1 MIFLGGFQMN
11 ADKTAAL
18 INDGEWEQAWAELKD
33 TEVSDDTTAI
43 LKASL
48 YEHFGIRDKLFDTI
62 CEGLGFNGKNY
73 ELYVMLG
80 NFYENENIDKAYL
93 CYENAYFY
101 CDNDEDSSVIS
112 DMLKAASEQSSV
124 QPCSIVIVSYN
135 SKKIMQECIESIR
148 ENNPSS
154 AYQLIVV
161 DNASTDGVTDWLR
174 EQEDIVLVE
183 NKENKGFGYACNQGV
198 NVSAPNNDIFFL
210 NNDTI
215 VFQNSIFWLRMGLY
229 DNKKNGAVGAVTNYA
244 TNSQLA
250 IAPGTPIDKCREFAF
265 KRNVPNSHPYELR
278 SWLAGFAVMCARH
291 VLDKIGLFNLDFG
304 MGSYADSDLGVRIN
318 LAGYRTVLCQNSFIY
333 HNGNSSFSERTNL
346 ADLPDKNLE
355 IFKRKYHFDPTYCRL
370 RSELLQFITHD
381 KNAPFRVLE
390 VGCGTCETLA
400 AIQRLYPNAVVKGIE
415 LNEMIVKMMSHS
427 IDVIQGNIE
436 TMALPYEKK
445 YFDYIIFAD
454 VLEHL
459 HAPEKVLVH
468 LRDYLADDGHIIC
481 SVPNILHASVMIG
494 LLDGEFNY
502 SDSGILDRTHL
513 RLFTMKSAA
522 RMLIEA
528 GYKID
533 SVSSTQSVED
543 FFDDYKET
551 IDALAKL
558 LGNNAPQLHA
568 YQLIFNARKR

>member
-1 MIFLGGFQMN
+1 MDT
-11 ADKTAAL
+11 DKITVL
-18 INDGEWEQAWAELKD
+18 INSGEWEQAWAEFKD
-33 TEVSDDTTAI
+33 AEISDDTTAI

-48 YEHFGIRDKLFDTI
+48 YEHFGMRDRLFDCI
-62 CEGLGFNGKNY
+62 CDGLGFNSKNY

-80 NFYENENIDKAYL
+80 NYFQQENINKAYL
-93 CYENAYFY
+93 CYENALFF
-101 CDNDEDSSVIS
+101 CDNDEDRGVIS
-112 DMLKAASEQSSV
+112 DMLKAASEQSTV
-124 QPCSIVIVSYN
+124 QPCSVVIVSYN

-148 ENNPSS
+148 ENNPTS
-154 AYQLIVV
+154 AYQLVVV

-174 EQEDIVLVE
+174 EQDDIVLIE

-198 NVSAPNNDIFFL
+198 KASAWDNDIFFL

-215 VFQNSIFWLRMGLY
+215 VFQNSIFGLRMGLY
-229 DNKKNGAVGAVTNYA
+229 DNEKNGAVGAVTNYA

-250 IAPGTPIDKCREFAF
+250 IEPDTPVDKCREFAIR
-265 KRNVPNSHPYELR
+265 RNIPNSHPYELR
-278 SWLAGFAVMCARH
+278 SWLVGFAVMCARP
-291 VLDKIGLFNLDFG
+291 VLDKVGLFDLDFG
-304 MGSYADSDLGVRIN
+304 MGFYEDNDLSVRIN
-318 LAGYRTVLCQNSFIY
+318 LAGYRTVLCLNSFIY
-333 HNGNSSFSERTNL
+333 HYGSASFSKRADL
-346 ADLPDKNLE
+346 AYLPDKNLE
-355 IFKRKYHFDPTYCRL
+355 VFKEKYHFDPTYCRQ
-370 RSELLQFITHD
+370 RSELLQFITHGQ
-381 KNAPFRVLE
+381 NASFRVLE

-415 LNEMIVKMMSHS
+415 LNEMIVRMMSHS

-436 TMALPYEKK
+436 TMTLPYEKK

-494 LLDGEFNY
+494 LVNGEFSY

-551 IDALAKL
+551 IDALTKL
-558 LGNNAPQLHA
+558 LGDNAQQLHA
-568 YQLIFNARKR
+568 YQLIFNVRKG